1 MMTLSN
7 SRTGSAAAG
16 ANTKENPRRKF
27 ATGSAGLASVVRG
40 SSRRIMIMRFR
51 PANISL
57 INRRHY
63 LPSASADLV
72 LEVRRQ
78 KNNPSDLQI
87 LTGSHHINLRSTV
100 IQAHRQ
106 KSARRR
112 KLQGSDWPSCSSLM
126 PLSAAALD
134 NIAFPLPLG
143 HLIYPT
149 YHTLRGSD

>member
-87 LTGSHHINLRSTV
+87 LTGSHHINLRVEGDTLRGPSHRYLRPDCRNVLRPTV
-100 IQAHRQ
+100 
-106 KSARRR
+106 
-112 KLQGSDWPSCSSLM
+112 SLT
-126 PLSAAALD
+126 SK
-134 NIAFPLPLG
+134 IVRG
-143 HLIYPT
+143 IEYGR
-149 YHTLRGSD
+149 LRGSDYPAR